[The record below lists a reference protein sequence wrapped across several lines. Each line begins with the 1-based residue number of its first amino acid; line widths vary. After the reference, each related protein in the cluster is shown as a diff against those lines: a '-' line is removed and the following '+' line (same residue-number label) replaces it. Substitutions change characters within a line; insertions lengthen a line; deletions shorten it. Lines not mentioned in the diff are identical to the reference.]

1 MTLNQSPVWL
11 AGASGEMEKF
21 PMIKCLGTAYKRDD
35 FTTEEF
41 FRYWIDVHAPI
52 SRKIAGVKGY
62 VVNEVV
68 RRLMGEFV
76 TEAFV
81 EQWFDD
87 EAAFESSR
95 GTPELEAA
103 WEDVGKYAR
112 TDGTFWLVKEHVII
126 PPPTEPGYVKTMGTA
141 YKRDDFS
148 TDEFFQYWM
157 DVHAPISAKAP
168 GLKGYVVNEVIR
180 KLQGELVS
188 EAFVQQW
195 YATEADFEASRNSPE
210 VKAAWADV
218 ANYARTDG
226 TFWLVKE
233 HIIIPPPGRGGKAE

>member
-1 MTLNQSPVWL
+1 
-11 AGASGEMEKF
+11 
-21 PMIKCLGTAYKRDD
+21 MIKLMGTAYKRDD

-41 FRYWIDVHAPI
+41 FQYWIDVHAPI
-52 SRKIAGVKGY
+52 SRQVPGLRGY

-68 RRLMGEFV
+68 RRLMGEMV

-81 EQWFDD
+81 EQWYDD
-87 EAAFESSR
+87 EAAFDATQ
-95 GTPELEAA
+95 GTPELAAA

-112 TDGTFWLVKEHVII
+112 TDGTFWLLKEHVII

-141 YKRDDFS
+141 YKRDDF
-148 TDEFFQYWM
+148 TTEEFFAYWM
-157 DVHAPISAKAP
+157 DVHAPISSKAP
-168 GLKGYVVNEVIR
+168 GLKGYVVNEVVR
-180 KLQGELVS
+180 RLQGELVS

-195 YATEADFEASRNSPE
+195 YATQEDFEASRDTPE

-226 TFWLVKE
+226 TFWQVKE
-233 HIIIPPPGRGGKAE
+233 HVIIPRPSMA